1 MANNEAIQNVADAI
15 NRVAE
20 ELEVMNNNNRNN
32 RCDFTGYTFA
42 DSMGLIANAM
52 TKIAEEMEEAN
63 KRK

>member
-1 MANNEAIQNVADAI
+1 MADNEAIQNVADAI

-20 ELEVMNNNNRNN
+20 ELEAMNNNN

-42 DSMGLIANAM
+42 DSMGLITMAM
-52 TKIAEEMEEAN
+52 TKIAEAMEEAN